1 MVMKR
6 NNKRSKKPV
15 NQVQVFESRDT
26 RYPDPPPYTAS
37 IVGNNIFRFA
47 FTANVSEQIITLKD
61 LLGVPG
67 VVGNTASS
75 SSGVSY
81 LCEAVK
87 INWIEM
93 WSPPVTGDNLVF
105 TWNANSQYFSKAVTK
120 QDICNSTA
128 VPAHLFIRPP
138 KKALTAD
145 WMSVSSGFSDISLFT
160 VNGQTNTTFDINLSF
175 QYYSGVSG
183 SSQQT
188 GTTIGATIG
197 GGVLKYSYLDGI
209 GGPGHIAPVI
219 LPSVY

>member
-1 MVMKR
+1 MVKGSNKR
-6 NNKRSKKPV
+6 NKKPV
-15 NQVQVFESRDT
+15 NQVQMYETRDT
-26 RYPDPPPYTAS
+26 RYSDPPPYTAS
-37 IVGNNIFRFA
+37 IIGNNIFRFA
-47 FTANVSEQIITLKD
+47 FAANVNERVITLKD
-61 LLGVPG
+61 LLGVLG

-75 SSGVSY
+75 NSGVTY

-105 TWNANSQYFSKAVTK
+105 TWNANTLYFSKAVTK

-145 WMSVSSGFSDISLFT
+145 WMSISSGFSDISLFT
-160 VNGQTNTTFDINLSF
+160 LNGQANTIIDVNLSF

-188 GTTIGATIG
+188 GTTIGATIA
-197 GGVLKYSYLDGI
+197 GGVLRYGYLDGI
-209 GGPGHIAPVI
+209 GGSGDIPPVI
-219 LPSVY
+219 LPAIY

>member
-1 MVMKR
+1 MVKGSNKR
-6 NNKRSKKPV
+6 NKKPV
-15 NQVQVFESRDT
+15 NQVQMYETRDT

-37 IVGNNIFRFA
+37 IIGNNIFRFA
-47 FTANVSEQIITLKD
+47 FAANVNEHVITLKD
-61 LLGVPG
+61 LLGVLG

-75 SSGVSY
+75 NSGVTY

-105 TWNANSQYFSKAVTK
+105 TWNANTLYFSKAVTK

-145 WMSVSSGFSDISLFT
+145 WMSISSGFSDISLFT
-160 VNGQTNTTFDINLSF
+160 LNGQANTIIDVNLSF

-188 GTTIGATIG
+188 GTTIGATIA
-197 GGVLKYSYLDGI
+197 GGVLRYGYLDGI
-209 GGPGHIAPVI
+209 GGSGDIPPVI
-219 LPSVY
+219 LPAIY